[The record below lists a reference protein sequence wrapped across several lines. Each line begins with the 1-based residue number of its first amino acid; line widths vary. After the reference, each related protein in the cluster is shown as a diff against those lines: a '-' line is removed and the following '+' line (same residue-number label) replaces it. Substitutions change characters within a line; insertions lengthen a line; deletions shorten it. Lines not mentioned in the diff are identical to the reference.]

1 MLHRLL
7 YASRVAG
14 RLSTAE
20 VRLIVGQAQ
29 MFNRRRD
36 LTGLLGFTGSHFLQ
50 VLEGEEA
57 QLDDVMR
64 SIARDPRHEG
74 LRMLQRQPVQERR
87 FGRWSMSLVES
98 LDAGDEIGALL
109 TGEVSTDHA
118 LAVLDRLLEM
128 AD

>member
-7 YASRVAG
+7 YVSRVAAP
-14 RLSTAE
+14 LTAAE

-64 SIARDPRHEG
+64 SIARDRRHEG
-74 LRMLQRQPVQERR
+74 LRMLRHEAVQERR
-87 FGRWSMSLVES
+87 FGRWSMSLVDS
-98 LDAGDEIGALL
+98 LDASDDIGALV

-128 AD
+128 AE